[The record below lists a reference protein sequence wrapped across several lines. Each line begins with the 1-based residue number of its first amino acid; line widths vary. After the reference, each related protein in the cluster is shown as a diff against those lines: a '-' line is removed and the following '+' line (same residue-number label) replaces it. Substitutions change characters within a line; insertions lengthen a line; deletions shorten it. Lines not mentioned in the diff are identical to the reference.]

1 MVEHCFSVDKAQV
14 FLHQLVDMETLLI
27 LCGILP
33 LLHQMYML
41 IKIVQTRTLYLV
53 EYTKARKMA
62 CLLLDNLYITPVEA
76 FDGIDFTKWKE
87 LIDIQNPQNILKLDE
102 NNCVCISVRDN
113 LVPLHILQKHGRT
126 IKEKPVTRDEFQ
138 VVIQE
143 VKSNLTNVARVL
155 TT

>member
-1 MVEHCFSVDKAQV
+1 M
-14 FLHQLVDMETLLI
+14 
-27 LCGILP
+27 
-33 LLHQMYML
+33 
-41 IKIVQTRTLYLV
+41 
-53 EYTKARKMA
+53 
-62 CLLLDNLYITPVEA
+62 
-76 FDGIDFTKWKE
+76 IDSRKWKE
-87 LIDIQNPQNILKLDE
+87 LIDRQNPQNILKLHE

-155 TT
+155 TTEIRERFPRDELLEAMSIVYPQFWNHTLDKEVFFSF

>member
-1 MVEHCFSVDKAQV
+1 
-14 FLHQLVDMETLLI
+14 
-27 LCGILP
+27 
-33 LLHQMYML
+33 ML

-62 CLLLDNLYITPVEA
+62 CILLDNLYITLVEA

-87 LIDIQNPQNILKLDE
+87 LIDLQNPQNILKLDE
-102 NNCVCISVRDN
+102 NNCVCISVCDN
-113 LVPLHILQKHGRT
+113 LVPLHIIQKHGRT
-126 IKEKPVTRDEFQ
+126 IKEEPVTRDEFQ

-155 TT
+155 TTEIRERFPRDELLEAMSIVYPQFWNHTLDKEVIFF

>member
-1 MVEHCFSVDKAQV
+1 
-14 FLHQLVDMETLLI
+14 
-27 LCGILP
+27 
-33 LLHQMYML
+33 MYML

-87 LIDIQNPQNILKLDE
+87 LIDLQNPQNILKLDE

-155 TT
+155 TTEIRERFPRDELLEAMSIVYPQFWNHTLDKEVFFSF

>member
-1 MVEHCFSVDKAQV
+1 
-14 FLHQLVDMETLLI
+14 
-27 LCGILP
+27 
-33 LLHQMYML
+33 
-41 IKIVQTRTLYLV
+41 
-53 EYTKARKMA
+53 MA
-62 CLLLDNLYITPVEA
+62 CLLLDNLYITLVEA

-126 IKEKPVTRDEFQ
+126 IKEKPVNIDECQ
-138 VVIQE
+138 LRILE
-143 VKSNLTNVARVL
+143 VKSNIRNVARVL

>member
-1 MVEHCFSVDKAQV
+1 M
-14 FLHQLVDMETLLI
+14 HQLIDVETLLT

-87 LIDIQNPQNILKLDE
+87 LIDLQNHQ
-102 NNCVCISVRDN
+102 
-113 LVPLHILQKHGRT
+113 
-126 IKEKPVTRDEFQ
+126 FF
-138 VVIQE
+138 
-143 VKSNLTNVARVL
+143 
-155 TT
+155 